1 MKKSRE
7 AGDGKPPE
15 FRRFEAA
22 RRRILTV
29 SKSELEARMNHY
41 DADKL
46 HRRGPKPRKGEV
58 DKCQQ

>member
-1 MKKSRE
+1 VKKSRD

-22 RRRILTV
+22 VIKILTV

-41 DADKL
+41 NADKP
-46 HRRGPKPRKGEV
+46 HRRGPKPKVTVR
-58 DKCQQ
+58 